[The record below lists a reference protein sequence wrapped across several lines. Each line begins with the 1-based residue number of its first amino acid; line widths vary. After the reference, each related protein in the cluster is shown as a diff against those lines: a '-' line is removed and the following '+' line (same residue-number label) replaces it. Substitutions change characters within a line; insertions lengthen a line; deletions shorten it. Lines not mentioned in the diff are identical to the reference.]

1 MITDSSGV
9 TSITSATNEVRAFP
23 DIRFTCNG
31 LIKNIILGT
40 LGSESHYPLI
50 QLKRSSQLI
59 NVLHPNITSATT
71 ISTNLYNVSLIDPVE
86 VRPNDILVI
95 NSSNNGRMY
104 YQQYNGPPNYEI
116 DDELELELLP
126 NANNYPLI
134 SIVASATTLSQDGSR
149 SVPQDRSTTEFVS
162 DSNYASLDV
171 SASTSPST
179 GPESLDN
186 NNIAVIAGIIISA
199 MILIIG
205 MTILVI
211 VIVLIARIR
220 NKRKTRRLNSLTV
233 TRSGSSQNGMSSSH
247 FMTLLFQ
254 CV

>member
-1 MITDSSGV
+1 ML
-9 TSITSATNEVRAFP
+9 R
-23 DIRFTCNG
+23 
-31 LIKNIILGT
+31 
-40 LGSESHYPLI
+40 
-50 QLKRSSQLI
+50 
-59 NVLHPNITSATT
+59 PNITSATI
-71 ISTNLYNVSLIDPVE
+71 ISTNLYNVSLFDPVE

-116 DDELELELLP
+116 DNDELELELLP
-126 NANNYPLI
+126 NANHYPLI
-134 SIVASATTLSQDGSR
+134 SIVA
-149 SVPQDRSTTEFVS
+149 
-162 DSNYASLDV
+162 

-186 NNIAVIAGIIISA
+186 SNIAVIAGIIISA

-205 MTILVI
+205 MIILVI

-220 NKRKTRRLNSLTV
+220 NKRKTRHLNSLTV

-254 CV
+254 CM